1 MSRFVSRGIGCRP
14 TTRLALG
21 VWRGSNKYPSI
32 RSPPAA
38 LPVNSSSSFS
48 HRIQFTSLF
57 FSRHIQ
63 NTVAMD
69 RVCEA
74 CKTIPPIVA
83 EGYVKKG
90 VDEKINGV
98 NCYVAAPN
106 PTPKSGIIFV
116 YDIFG
121 YFPQTL
127 QGADIMALTD
137 PGHVVIMPDYFNGQ
151 PLPIDIIPPNTEE
164 KRTRLGS
171 FFQNEAALP
180 RTAETTTKVLAGVKE
195 KFPENP
201 VFLPSRTMRKT
212 DDLVAFYPS
221 LCWGGK
227 TATLLAK
234 DIGNGFVAAGQAH
247 PVMIDASE
255 YEGYPVPHLSLFS
268 KDEDTAATQKIGEIV
283 DALKNGS
290 VHKTY
295 PNDIHGWMGA
305 RGNLSNP
312 AEAKSFEQGYTDV
325 VEFFKKTLYVS
336 IAYVDPFL
344 MDLLT
349 KFQNDRS

>member
-1 MSRFVSRGIGCRP
+1 M
-14 TTRLALG
+14 
-21 VWRGSNKYPSI
+21 GS
-32 RSPPAA
+32 
-38 LPVNSSSSFS
+38 LP
-48 HRIQFTSLF
+48 HRTQFASLF
-57 FSRHIQ
+57 FLRHIQ

-164 KRTRLGS
+164 KKTRLGS
-171 FFQNEAALP
+171 FFQNEGALP

-195 KFPENP
+195 KFPEVTSWG
-201 VFLPSRTMRKT
+201 VFG
-212 DDLVAFYPS
+212 

-234 DIGNGFVAAGQAH
+234 DTGNGFAAAGQAH

-255 YEGYPVPHLSLFS
+255 YEGYPVPHLSLWS
-268 KDEDTAATQKIGEIV
+268 KDEDTTTTQKIDEIV

-325 VEFFKKTLYVS
+325 VEFFKKTLS
-336 IAYVDPFL
+336 
-344 MDLLT
+344 
-349 KFQNDRS
+349 